1 MQCRI
6 QSCSLLVALLSD
18 AVVQVGV
25 KLVDGHAHA
34 IHHLDQWTHLVGQEV
49 ARLFGGAA
57 VVQLFLK
64 IRIPLL
70 FDLAVLIFNRLDHI
84 LRIHQLVLHGVDE
97 VGHLCFVRLGPLR
110 QRRLVKDVQA
120 LLASRWLAW
129 RLLGREQLPLH
140 RVTGL
145 QARLCWA
152 KHVALL
158 ENAAFNLVDRH
169 VQQTVRCLDQTIHG
183 GLIVHTQAQHVAH
196 ELNEPVEQCLL
207 ANLDAGHELLHV
219 RVSQAPSQNFIGIFQ
234 RVDRAVVNLLFK
246 LRQIAS
252 LLPLVELFDH
262 RVADAVQVADQ
273 RMSWAQAS
281 SLSNRGHVQH
291 LMQHSDVPHARW
303 IASLVVNNSSTIELQ
318 QHVSRL
324 VLGEGVGQRTART
337 VHAGRTTVA
346 AQHLDL
352 HVHATTL
359 HLFDAGLNLLSNHLG
374 KLVGGVVNDPLT
386 HLVHALAGELPLHG
400 LLFGIDG
407 PALASIFGLDDLGRL
422 FAVAALV
429 SDGGLDL
436 SWIEQNI
443 AVSAS
448 FKLIGVN
455 NAVITKLRNKVV
467 KQIAAFAIFP
477 FRDI

>member
-25 KLVDGHAHA
+25 ELVDGHTHA
-34 IHHLDQWTHLVGQEV
+34 VHHLHQWTHLVGQEV

-110 QRRLVKDVQA
+110 QRRLVENVQA
-120 LLASRWLAW
+120 LLANGL
-129 RLLGREQLPLH
+129 LLGREQFTLH

-169 VQQTVRCLDQTIHG
+169 IQQAVRCLDQTIHG

-219 RVSQAPSQNFIGIFQ
+219 RVSQAPSQNFVGIFQ
-234 RVDRAVVNLLFK
+234 RVD
-246 LRQIAS
+246 
-252 LLPLVELFDH
+252 
-262 RVADAVQVADQ
+262 
-273 RMSWAQAS
+273 
-281 SLSNRGHVQH
+281 
-291 LMQHSDVPHARW
+291 
-303 IASLVVNNSSTIELQ
+303 
-318 QHVSRL
+318 
-324 VLGEGVGQRTART
+324 
-337 VHAGRTTVA
+337 
-346 AQHLDL
+346 
-352 HVHATTL
+352 
-359 HLFDAGLNLLSNHLG
+359 
-374 KLVGGVVNDPLT
+374 
-386 HLVHALAGELPLHG
+386 
-400 LLFGIDG
+400 
-407 PALASIFGLDDLGRL
+407 
-422 FAVAALV
+422 
-429 SDGGLDL
+429 
-436 SWIEQNI
+436 
-443 AVSAS
+443 
-448 FKLIGVN
+448 
-455 NAVITKLRNKVV
+455 
-467 KQIAAFAIFP
+467 
-477 FRDI
+477 